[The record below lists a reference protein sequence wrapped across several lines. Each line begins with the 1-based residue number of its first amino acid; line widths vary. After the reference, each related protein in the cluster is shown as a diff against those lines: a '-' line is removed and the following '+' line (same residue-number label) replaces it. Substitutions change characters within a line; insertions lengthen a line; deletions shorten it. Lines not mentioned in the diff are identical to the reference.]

1 MNSLKDLK
9 DISSDY
15 SILYVEDDKD
25 IQKLF
30 GNVLHKLFSDVT
42 IASDGEEGLDLFK
55 QDINKFDFIVSDIQM
70 PQMDGL
76 DMIEEIKKI
85 RADIPCILTTAHGEF
100 DYFMR
105 ANELGIFRYIQ
116 KPLDIDEL
124 LEAINDFQCGL
135 EVKKIDL

>member
-1 MNSLKDLK
+1 MNQEKMDNIKDLH
-9 DISSDY
+9 
-15 SILYVEDDKD
+15 ILYVEDDKD

-100 DYFMR
+100 DYFMK

>member
-1 MNSLKDLK
+1 MNQEKMDNIKDLH
-9 DISSDY
+9 
-15 SILYVEDDKD
+15 ILYVEDDKD

-42 IASDGEEGLDLFK
+42 IASDGQEGLDLFK

-100 DYFMR
+100 DYFMK

>member
-1 MNSLKDLK
+1 MNQEKMDNIKDLH
-9 DISSDY
+9 
-15 SILYVEDDKD
+15 ILYVEDDKD